1 MNPFSVKTPETL
13 QPSDIASLFI
23 DVFSDFP
30 KLLTAEHTFLHGARG
45 TGKSMML
52 RYLEPQVQIAANNVS
67 KASELTHYAVHMP
80 IKNANYSLSELERL
94 EGAPYWLLSEH
105 FLIINA
111 CIEITSSLS
120 TIEEQTDFED
130 EYKQDFYAQFLDL
143 MEEAGSKVARES
155 KIESADSVSKAIDK
169 ILKSERSKSKSYMSR
184 LAFSPG
190 FLPYEDALLGHEDF
204 LLPFVKLVRNLPI
217 TPDGPIYLMIDDA
230 DNLPLRMQ
238 KIINGWVYYRSTN
251 NLCMK
256 VSTQQKYKTWRTP
269 QGVRI
274 ESAHDYSE
282 IDISSVYTSKSSS
295 LYYERVF
302 KIVQRR
308 LDVSGASC
316 SDPLKFFPKSESQEL
331 ALKAIKEDIS
341 NSWEK
346 GKGVSSRKSDDI
358 TRYASSEYMKSLAK
372 SKKTNNY
379 SYAGFKNLV
388 DISSGMIRCFLE
400 PAARMYAE
408 IQATNDGKPIGSIP
422 PEIQDKI
429 LYRWSEEY
437 VLEEFE
443 RLRKDEIEQSSG
455 DRSLPENKVESLKK
469 LINSIGEC
477 FQKRLLSNSTE
488 RRLLSFM
495 VTKTPDPQ
503 TQKILDLAI
512 EWGYLSRKSIAK
524 KEGVGRNTL
533 YTLNRRLAPYFK
545 LDPSGYAA
553 HMSLT
558 PEALRLATENP
569 NAFVR
574 DRLGSDTE
582 SNSDDHIQTSLK
594 F

>member
-13 QPSDIASLFI
+13 QPTDIASLFI

-52 RYLEPQVQIAANNVS
+52 RYLEPQVQIAASKVS
-67 KASELTHYAVHMP
+67 KAADLSHYAVHMP

-94 EGAPYWLLSEH
+94 EGAPYWLLAEH

-120 TIEEQTDFED
+120 IIEDQADCKEN
-130 EYKQDFYAQFLDL
+130 YKENFFAQFFEL
-143 MEEAGSKVARES
+143 MEEAGSKATKKLDNKYTDGVAKEVES
-155 KIESADSVSKAIDK
+155 
-169 ILKSERSKSKSYMSR
+169 ILKIERSKSKNYMAK

-190 FLPYEDALLGHEDF
+190 LLPYEDALLGHEDF
-204 LLPFVKLVRNLPI
+204 FIPFVNLIRNLPI
-217 TPDGPIYLMIDDA
+217 TPNGPIFLMIDDA

-238 KIINGWVYYRSTN
+238 KIINSWVYYRSTN
-251 NLCMK
+251 DLCLK

-269 QGVRI
+269 QGIRI

-282 IDISSVYTSKSSS
+282 IDISSVYTSKNSS
-295 LYYERVF
+295 LYYERVY

-308 LDVSGASC
+308 LTVSGSIC
-316 SDPLKFFPKSESQEL
+316 TDPLEFFPKNEAQEQ
-331 ALKAIKEDIS
+331 AIKAVKDKIS
-341 NSWEK
+341 ENWGNGS
-346 GKGVSSRKSDDI
+346 GVSSRKHDDV

-372 SKKTNNY
+372 AKKTNTY

-388 DISSGMIRCFLE
+388 DISSGMIRFFLE

-408 IQATNDGKPIGSIP
+408 IQATNQGNPISSIP
-422 PEIQDKI
+422 SEVQDKI

-443 RLRKDEIEQSSG
+443 RLRKDEIEQCNI
-455 DRSLPENKVESLKK
+455 DDKTPDNKVESLKK
-469 LINSIGEC
+469 LINGIGEC
-477 FQKRLLSNSTE
+477 FQKRLLSDSTE

-495 VTKTPDPQ
+495 VTKPPDPE

-558 PEALRLATENP
+558 PEAVRLATENP
-569 NAFVR
+569 SAFVR
-574 DRLGSDTE
+574 ERLSSKNALDLDE
-582 SNSDDHIQTSLK
+582 QIQTSLN